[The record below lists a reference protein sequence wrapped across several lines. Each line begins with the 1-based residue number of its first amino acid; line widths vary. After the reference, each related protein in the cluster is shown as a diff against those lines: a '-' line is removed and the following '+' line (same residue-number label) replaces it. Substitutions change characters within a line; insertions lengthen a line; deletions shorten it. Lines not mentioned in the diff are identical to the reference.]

1 MCPDPIDESEL
12 LTRAIRESRR
22 RLDESAHLLEQ
33 TADWLDQSA
42 WGGQEELH
50 GPDKQPPQDSTRNAE
65 G

>member
-1 MCPDPIDESEL
+1 MCPEPIDESERL
-12 LTRAIRESRR
+12 ARAIRESRR
-22 RLDESAHLLEQ
+22 RLDESAHLLDQ

-50 GPDKQPPQDSTRNAE
+50 GPDEQPQDSTRNAE